1 MSEQTAT
8 ETEAETEAPDGVVSH
23 LEEAGRLTTQPRAER
38 GINLPRLG
46 SLGMLR
52 WMWRQLT
59 SMRIALILL
68 FLLSLAAIPGS
79 LLPQREIDPAKVD
92 QFFIAHPGWA
102 PFLDRLE
109 LFDVFESV
117 WFGAIYTL
125 LFISLVGCIVP
136 RSFAHFKAMRAAPVA
151 APRNLRRLPVHA
163 SFTTAASADD
173 ALAAARARLR
183 KRRFRTSAGSGAG
196 GRWISAEKGYL
207 RESGNLLFHL
217 SLVGLLIAV
226 AIGHFFGFKGAVLVT
241 QGSGFSDTV
250 AGYDS
255 LTMGQLV
262 GPSDLP
268 PFQISL
274 NNFSATYET
283 AEAQYGAPRTFNAYV
298 TYKSTPTSKAVNDD
312 LQVNEPIT
320 VNGTRIYLESHGYA
334 PVVTVRDGKGDVV
347 FDGPVVFLEQNA
359 MFTSSGAIKAPD
371 AQPQGLGFQG
381 FFLPDEAQLDGSMP
395 FSDFPAADHPMLIL
409 NAYAGNLNMN
419 GGEDQNVY
427 TLDTSQMK
435 QLQLKSPNAPA
446 GDANAMMLNLHQTQK
461 LPNGLGSITFDGV
474 DQWVQFN
481 TAYDPGQSMAL
492 VCAVLAILG
501 LIGSLGIRRRRI
513 WVRVTARPDG
523 TALVEVA
530 GLART
535 EGATPTA
542 EVTATA
548 ETLAQRLG
556 VTDPAEAD
564 KEAQTER
571 DAQTEQSEEID
582 QDADEADAQPTAT
595 TARINNDE
603 QTDEQTDDALAGRPT
618 E

>member
-1 MSEQTAT
+1 MSEQTTT
-8 ETEAETEAPDGVVSH
+8 EVEDGVVSH
-23 LEEAGRLTTQPRAER
+23 LEEAGRLTTQPRADG
-38 GINLPRLG
+38 GISMPRLG
-46 SLGMLR
+46 STGMLR

-92 QFFIAHPGWA
+92 QFYISHPGWA

-136 RSFAHFKAMRAAPVA
+136 RSFAHFKAMRAAPPA

-163 SFTTAASADD
+163 SFTTSAGADEAMD
-173 ALAAARARLR
+173 AARARL
-183 KRRFRTSAGSGAG
+183 KARRFRTSAGTGAG
-196 GRWISAEKGYL
+196 GDKWISAEKGYL

-217 SLVGLLIAV
+217 SLIGVLIAV

-262 GPSDLP
+262 GPGDLP
-268 PFQISL
+268 PFQITL

-298 TYKSTPTSKAVNDD
+298 TYRSTPTSKPVNDD
-312 LQVNEPIT
+312 LQVNDPIT

-334 PVVTVRDGKGDVV
+334 PVVSVRDGHGNVV

-381 FFLPDEAQLDGSMP
+381 FFLPDEAQLPGSMP
-395 FSDFPAADHPMLIL
+395 FSDFPAAENPMLIL

-435 QLQLKSPNAPA
+435 QLDLKLPNAPA
-446 GDANAMMLNLHQTQK
+446 GDANAMMLKLGQTQK
-461 LPNGLGSITFDGV
+461 LPNGLGSITFTGV
-474 DQWVQFN
+474 DQWVQLN
-481 TAYDPGQSMAL
+481 TAYDPGQSLAL
-492 VCAVLAILG
+492 LAAVLAIVG

-513 WVRVTARPDG
+513 WVRVTERPDG

-548 ETLAQRLG
+548 ETLAERLG
-556 VTDPAEAD
+556 VADPAGRAEPED
-564 KEAQTER
+564 EIE
-571 DAQTEQSEEID
+571 DAQTD
-582 QDADEADAQPTAT
+582 QMADDEAEAQPSAT
-595 TARINNDE
+595 E
-603 QTDEQTDDALAGRPT
+603 QQEEQEEQTDDALAGRQT
-618 E
+618 D